1 MKISKKSQ
9 YGLRAIIFL
18 AKKYK
23 TKELIP
29 LKDIAKN
36 ELIPF
41 DYLEKIFLDLEKSNI
56 VKGKRGRNGGYLLSL
71 SPNKISVLDIMKS
84 LENKINLIEC
94 GGCKKINKC
103 VAKNAWQEIE
113 KSFFLTLKNIKLS
126 KLIS

>member
-71 SPNKISVLDIMKS
+71 PPNKISVLDIMKS
-84 LENKINLIEC
+84 LEKKINLIEC
-94 GGCKKINKC
+94 GECKKINKC
-103 VAKNAWQEIE
+103 LAKNAWQEIE